1 MKKLIFIAVLII
13 GCDNSTE
20 PKDCAGSAGGM
31 AELDNC
37 NVCDTDKTNDCIP
50 DCNGIWG
57 GDAVAD
63 NCATCDADATNDC
76 VQDCAGIW
84 GGDAVSRLVGD
95 IDGDGYITDCCDQP
109 SCQNNPVIENDS
121 CGEKPLGDVS
131 LFVLIYSNGYCS
143 WWPDSTTNISDDY
156 WHNSDL
162 CDNYYWNDFTDNG
175 IIDITDMA
183 TFAGNFINFYPDSIP
198 PMPPNTCFKA
208 YIGEECCISN

>member
-1 MKKLIFIAVLII
+1 MKKLILLSILFII
-13 GCDNSTE
+13 GCEE
-20 PKDCAGSAGGM
+20 PQDCAGVTGGTAG
-31 AELDNC
+31 LDSC
-37 NVCDTDKTNDCIP
+37 AVCVGGTTNLT
-50 DCNGIWG
+50 
-57 GDAVAD
+57 A
-63 NCATCDADATNDC
+63 CA
-76 VQDCAGIW
+76 QDCAGIW

-109 SCQNNPVIENDS
+109 SCQNNPVIENES

-131 LFVLIYSNGYCS
+131 LFVLILSNGYCS

-162 CDNYYWNDFTDNG
+162 CDNYYWNDFTDDGIMN
-175 IIDITDMA
+175 IIDIS
-183 TFAGNFINFYPDSIP
+183 TFAGNFINSYPDSIP

>member
-1 MKKLIFIAVLII
+1 MKKLILLSILLIV

-20 PKDCAGSAGGM
+20 SKDCADVVGGTAG
-31 AELDNC
+31 LDSC
-37 NVCDTDKTNDCIP
+37 AVCVGGTTNLT
-50 DCNGIWG
+50 
-57 GDAVAD
+57 A
-63 NCATCDADATNDC
+63 CA
-76 VQDCAGIW
+76 QDCAGIW

-95 IDGDGYITDCCDQP
+95 IDGDGYITSCCDQP
-109 SCQNNPVIENDS
+109 SCQNNPVLENND

-131 LFVLIYSNGYCS
+131 LFAIIYLNEYCS

-162 CDNYYWNDFTDNG
+162 CDNYYWNDFTDDG
-175 IIDITDMA
+175 IINITDIA

>member
-1 MKKLIFIAVLII
+1 MKKLLLLTLLIV

-20 PKDCAGSAGGM
+20 SKDCADVVGGTAG
-31 AELDNC
+31 LDSC
-37 NVCDTDKTNDCIP
+37 AVCVGGTTNLT
-50 DCNGIWG
+50 
-57 GDAVAD
+57 A
-63 NCATCDADATNDC
+63 CA
-76 VQDCAGIW
+76 QDCAGIW

-109 SCQNNPVIENDS
+109 SCQNNPVIENNS
-121 CGEKPLGDVS
+121 CGEKPLGDVE
-131 LFVLIYSNGYCS
+131 LFILIFGNGYCS

-162 CDNYYWNDFTDNG
+162 CDNYYWNDFTDDGIIN
-175 IIDITDMA
+175 IIDIA
-183 TFAGNFINFYPDSIP
+183 TFAGNFINSYPDSIP